1 MKLVRHLTAFVAL
14 TFIGPAVLA
23 TDTIRDPG
31 QFFFHQSFGDLREE
45 LSAAKQEGQAVLM
58 LMFENEDCPWCR
70 KVRATMLNR
79 SSVQDHFRKHFRI
92 LSIDTEGDTQVIG
105 FDGKEIS
112 EKDFS
117 LKLFRV
123 RATPTFIFFDLEGKQ
138 LTKYIGSPRNI
149 DELMWLSEF
158 VLDGHYKNTNFD
170 KYKRSKR
177 AEGSSDK
184 KS

>member
-1 MKLVRHLTAFVAL
+1 MKLVRHLTVTLAL
-14 TFIGPAVLA
+14 ISTSLTAIAA
-23 TDTIRDPG
+23 DTIRDPG

-45 LSAAKQEGQAVLM
+45 LSTARQEGQSVLM
-58 LMFENEDCPWCR
+58 LMFENDDCPWCR
-70 KVRATMLNR
+70 KVRATMLNH

-92 LSIDTEGDTQVIG
+92 ISIDTEGDTPVID
-105 FDGKEIS
+105 FNGKEIA
-112 EKDFS
+112 EKDFALKS
-117 LKLFRV
+117 LRV
-123 RATPTFIFFDLEGKQ
+123 RATPTFVFYDLEGKQ

-170 KYKRSKR
+170 KYKRLKR
-177 AEGSSDK
+177 AESSSDK